1 MAPPPPPLPPLD
13 LSRELDVACA
23 LAREACEAILKV
35 REEARAN
42 PTEKPGG
49 QGPVTAADLAAD
61 GIVRDGLTKAFAHDL
76 VITEETWPSG
86 AQVPSAH
93 RAWFVDPLDGTQD
106 FVRGRPDYAVMIG
119 LCVGGQPV
127 LGVVA
132 QPESGIL
139 WRGVTTATGRVCER
153 VGPKGDVTDLAS
165 LERPMP
171 RRGPRAAVS
180 RSHPSRLTNQMLA
193 ELGGGSVVRRG
204 SVGLKAALIVDGE
217 ADVYLSG
224 SRRIKV
230 WDTAGP
236 EALLRAAGCSM
247 TALDGAPLAYDDKPA
262 HAGGVRAW
270 TKAAEDVLEER
281 LRTALERW
289 RGSHR

>member
-1 MAPPPPPLPPLD
+1 MVSPPPPLD

-23 LAREACEAILKV
+23 LAREACATILEL
-35 REEARAN
+35 RDEARAS

-61 GIVRDGLTKAFAHDL
+61 GIVRDGLTKAFPKDL
-76 VITEETWPSG
+76 VITEETWATG
-86 AQVPSAH
+86 APIPAAH

-106 FVRGRPDYAVMIG
+106 FVKSRPDYAVMIG

-132 QPESGIL
+132 QPESGFL
-139 WRGVTTATGRVCER
+139 WRGVTTASGTLCER
-153 VGPKGDVTDLAS
+153 LGPDDEVTDLS
-165 LERPMP
+165 TLERPLP
-171 RRGPRAAVS
+171 KRGPRAAVS
-180 RSHPSRLTNQMLA
+180 RSHPSRLTNQMLD

-236 EALLRAAGCSM
+236 EALLRAAGCTM
-247 TALDGAPLAYDDKPA
+247 TALDGTPLAYDAQPA
-262 HAGGVRAW
+262 HGGGIRAW
-270 TKAAEDVLEER
+270 TRAAEEALETRLEE
-281 LRTALERW
+281 ALERF
-289 RGSHR
+289 RARQR